1 MAGGQQGVD
10 QDASLQLV
18 GMAFGV
24 FLYTP
29 CAQFLCVCPSCAGEP
44 GGAFFPMHRWPQTL
58 LGEGNEGSVGAGL
71 ALRLL
76 VVHIRGSVAVHEPYL
91 TRLIFAL

>member
-1 MAGGQQGVD
+1 MAGGQQGVG

-24 FLYTP
+24 RVFVHSLFP
-29 CAQFLCVCPSCAGEP
+29 VSVSLSQLCWGAGRCLLHHAQTV
-44 GGAFFPMHRWPQTL
+44 
-58 LGEGNEGSVGAGL
+58 LGEVNEGSVVAGL

-76 VVHIRGSVAVHEPYL
+76 VVYIRASFAMHEPYL